1 MGEWSRFTLP
11 DAASPTLPVVDW
23 DTFVSQH
30 FDWRQ
35 GEHVTMIGPTG
46 SGKTSL
52 ALEILPMRE
61 YVIAYGTKPKD
72 ETLDKLVKGGPR
84 SERWKLVR
92 TFDKMPR
99 VPELA
104 KRIVFWPKYA
114 DLYAG
119 PRQTW
124 EISQSLNA
132 AFVQGGWCL
141 FIDETY
147 WFSDEMKLDRW
158 LKALWTQGRSIGL
171 TLVAGTQR
179 PVDIPLLAYSQATHL
194 FFWRDNDENNLKRIR
209 GLNGLNARVVHATVS
224 TLAPHTVLYVNTRT
238 GAMVV
243 TKAPHR
249 K

>member
-1 MGEWSRFTLP
+1 LAEART
-11 DAASPTLPVVDW
+11 AAPPQLVSW
-23 DTFVSQH
+23 DEFLES

-35 GEHVTMIGPTG
+35 GEHITMIGPTG
-46 SGKTSL
+46 SGKTTL
-52 ALEILPMRE
+52 ALAILPRRD

-72 ETLDKLVKGGPR
+72 DTLEKLVKR
-84 SERWKLVR
+84 EKWKLVR

-99 VPELA
+99 VPALA
-104 KRIVFWPKYA
+104 RRIVFWPKYN
-114 DLYAG
+114 DLYSG

-171 TLVAGTQR
+171 SLVAGTQR

-194 FFWRDNDENNLKRIR
+194 FFWRDNDEANLKRIG
-209 GLNGLNARVVHATVS
+209 GLNGLNAGLVRATVS
-224 TLAPHTVLYVNTRT
+224 TLEPHQVLYVNTRT